1 MTDCT
6 LFKPRITFP
15 LCELLHYKILI
26 ETELPTTPW
35 FPLMSEAAVN
45 IKAGVTSLNWG
56 QGVKL
61 DNRLFVCG
69 FLSLPLR
76 SPGLGE
82 STRGCERRAAEP
94 PLTYHI
100 SQRETDTPMLRGHRK
115 VLPEATDAA
124 NPPSNNSR
132 TVSRVAVKS
141 GESSL
146 VVAVTGDVPG
156 CRHWPEQMR
165 IKSTSSP
172 TTIYRF
178 KAAPAETPAPRK
190 EVILVYFHSVVPVP
204 SSSCLLLKTYLFVK
218 SVPPPRSHGL
228 CPPPTPTPPPSWTD
242 LADLVSQ
249 DRIIVLPAA
258 VVATPAPT
266 HPTPTTTVQL
276 SPSTPTQQHLQAIPL

>member
-15 LCELLHYKILI
+15 LCELLHYKIFI
-26 ETELPTTPW
+26 ETELPATPW

-69 FLSLPLR
+69 FLSLPLQ

-100 SQRETDTPMLRGHRK
+100 SQRETDTPMLRGLRK
-115 VLPEATDAA
+115 GLPEATDAA

-146 VVAVTGDVPG
+146 VVAVTGDVPD
-156 CRHWPEQMR
+156 CRHWPSR
-165 IKSTSSP
+165 CVS
-172 TTIYRF
+172 R
-178 KAAPAETPAPRK
+178 APQVRQQFIDSKQRPRK
-190 EVILVYFHSVVPVP
+190 LLPPERRSYWFIFTVLYQFPPVPVCFWRHTSLWSLFLRP
-204 SSSCLLLKTYLFVK
+204 AVMAFAPLLLPPLPRLELTWLILFPRTGSSSCL
-218 SVPPPRSHGL
+218 
-228 CPPPTPTPPPSWTD
+228 
-242 LADLVSQ
+242 
-249 DRIIVLPAA
+249 
-258 VVATPAPT
+258 
-266 HPTPTTTVQL
+266 QL
-276 SPSTPTQQHLQAIPL
+276 W